1 MPCRLAG
8 GRWKLALDFFLSGA
22 SVMALSRFSEGETF
36 ISVTRNAGTGHCP
49 PYLQLLRVQLFKTRG
64 RRGMKDSRGRWE

>member
-22 SVMALSRFSEGETF
+22 SVMALSRFSEGRHLSQLLGTP
-36 ISVTRNAGTGHCP
+36 AGHWP

-64 RRGMKDSRGRWE
+64 RRGVKDSRGRWE